1 MKRREDTIT
10 INGSAID
17 TVEILEYWRM
27 SSAFKVRPY
36 DRLLWTADRYSTAHS
51 IPRIHAYKAVA
62 ILTRSRLKPG
72 QNLG

>member
-10 INGSAID
+10 INGSDID

-27 SSAFKVRPY
+27 SSAYKVRHY
-36 DRLLWTADRYSTAHS
+36 HRLQWTADRYSTAHS
-51 IPRIHAYKAVA
+51 IPRIHAYIAVD
-62 ILTRSRLKPG
+62 ILTR